1 MEVKQFGRSMI
12 EMLGVL
18 AIIGVLSIGGIVLY
32 RRAVNNHQANTILD
46 DANRLAFV
54 LMESGRAFESY
65 DNITGLEFTQTSP
78 YFMNAFTEATSQQFA
93 IMVTNVPKGVC
104 EALLPKAAIEYKVRT
119 LTANTIQDIAQVSP
133 NSTLY
138 TDSTDICND
147 INDAILYFGDVSKQC
162 TDNVGKD
169 CTSNADCCYGEFCWH
184 PNEYP
189 DDDEG
194 CLPDLGKCKSIKSF
208 DPETATMTDE
218 NTWTR
223 SKGTMNW
230 WSAQNWCGAQG
241 LTQTSKAYIG
251 CGSVSAT
258 QNCTSPMLSA
268 IQNSPS
274 EWSKKYH
281 GAHWLDD
288 YIVPDIENTCGSRV
302 MGINDGWQYSVV
314 RTMKLHA
321 FCH

>member
-169 CTSNADCCYGEFCWH
+169 CASNADCCYGEFC
-184 PNEYP
+184 NMKKNTDCQE
-189 DDDEG
+189 
-194 CLPDLGKCKSIKSF
+194 
-208 DPETATMTDE
+208 PEAGQCELNSPRDFPLSTKTMSDGRTY
-218 NTWTR
+218 TR
-223 SKGTMNW
+223 RQYGGMNW
-230 WSAQNWCGAQG
+230 WSAKNLCEALGLNMVSREDINCSDIPNSLSRYCASTIFGAIQDTWPWNSHHWLKDNGECGAFALG
-241 LTQTSKAYIG
+241 FSDGYIYYDGSK
-251 CGSVSAT
+251 
-258 QNCTSPMLSA
+258 
-268 IQNSPS
+268 
-274 EWSKKYH
+274 
-281 GAHWLDD
+281 
-288 YIVPDIENTCGSRV
+288 
-302 MGINDGWQYSVV
+302 YSGHFV
-314 RTMKLHA
+314 L
-321 FCH
+321 CH